1 MVEIFNDIR
10 KIYQFYQPCDELA
23 RHVEFISE
31 SMPGTAENIG
41 REDIPP
47 LFSSVKMFPSWTPT
61 FWINLGPRYYLFAG
75 NVTRIVQSTDDV
87 LLLRDAA
94 VERLKQSNDHIFTVK
109 FRPGGLEAVLGISQ
123 PKLAGQ
129 VVNLNEIL
137 PPAFLQKIRQPMAVA
152 ERVAMMQ
159 QFLLSSYKNK
169 TEDYYLK
176 FVAGCIENYSAAD
189 MQLNTSQVAERMF
202 VTSKTINRYF
212 HKVVGLSPKNYFSI
226 MRTRT
231 ALTAWVNQKEQFT
244 PYDFG
249 YYDMSH
255 FYKDVV
261 KFTGQKLVNF
271 SG

>member
-10 KIYQFYQPCDELA
+10 KIYEFYQPCEELA

-31 SMPGTAENIG
+31 SMPVTDENIN
-41 REDIPP
+41 RAEKT
-47 LFSSVKMFPSWTPT
+47 LQFSGVKMFPSWTPT
-61 FWINLGPRYYLFAG
+61 FWINLGPYYYLASG
-75 NVTRIVQSTDDV
+75 KETRVIKSTDDV
-87 LLLRDAA
+87 LLLRDGT
-94 VERLKQSNDHIFTVK
+94 VERLKQANDHIFTVK

-137 PPAFLQKIRQPMAVA
+137 PPAFLQKIKQPMPTA
-152 ERVAMMQ
+152 ERFEVMQ

-176 FVAGCIENYSAAD
+176 FVTDCIGNYGAAD

-226 MRTRT
+226 IRTRT
-231 ALTAWVNQKEQFT
+231 ALTTWVNQRELFT

-261 KFTGQKLVNF
+261 KFTGRKLSSF
-271 SG
+271 

>member
-10 KIYQFYQPCDELA
+10 KIYEFHQPCDELA

-31 SMPGTAENIG
+31 SMPIKAENIA
-41 REDIPP
+41 REDRPP
-47 LFSSVKMFPSWTPT
+47 PFSSVRMFPSWTPT
-61 FWINLGPRYYLFAG
+61 FWINLGPCYYLSAG
-75 NVTRIVQSTDDV
+75 KETHIIKPTDDI
-87 LLLRDAA
+87 LLLRDGI
-94 VERLKQSNDHIFTVK
+94 VERLKQANDHIFTVK

-129 VVNLNEIL
+129 VINLNELL
-137 PPAFLQKIRQPMAVA
+137 PPAFLQKIKQPMVIA

-159 QFLLSSYKNK
+159 QFLLSSYKSK

-176 FVAGCIENYSAAD
+176 FVSDCIENYGAAH

-212 HKVVGLSPKNYFSI
+212 HKVVGISPKNYFSI
-226 MRTRT
+226 IRTRT

-261 KFTGQKLVNF
+261 KFTGQKLVDF
-271 SG
+271 AG